1 MEKKFIGNEQ
11 AYISTKEYLQLK
23 NPGALLF
30 EGPAGIGKSI
40 AASSLAGELLQC
52 SEKELSFNTDFM
64 LVGEDCRQ
72 IKVADIDEVISKSTI
87 SGISSNGSKVFIILE
102 AGNMTVQAQNMLLKL
117 LEDNYQNNRVIMTC
131 SEVSPLE
138 TILSRSYRVTFT
150 SLDNSLIK
158 NFLQDKVP
166 PEDLDLACGLCH
178 GCPYVWNQISDYF
191 DSFKDTYKCILR
203 MENKTSLYG
212 ILHLLKE
219 KDNDNFYEVHA
230 SHWSEG
236 ISFFLYLFSGILD
249 IKLGLPIEQNFG
261 QSISAISKFYTL
273 NGTYKILDTI
283 IKYKK
288 MKSFM
293 KNDFFELI
301 KIFVEVQ

>member
-1 MEKKFIGNEQ
+1 
-11 AYISTKEYLQLK
+11 
-23 NPGALLF
+23 
-30 EGPAGIGKSI
+30 
-40 AASSLAGELLQC
+40 
-52 SEKELSFNTDFM
+52 
-64 LVGEDCRQ
+64 
-72 IKVADIDEVISKSTI
+72 
-87 SGISSNGSKVFIILE
+87 
-102 AGNMTVQAQNMLLKL
+102 
-117 LEDNYQNNRVIMTC
+117 
-131 SEVSPLE
+131 
-138 TILSRSYRVTFT
+138 
-150 SLDNSLIK
+150 
-158 NFLQDKVP
+158 
-166 PEDLDLACGLCH
+166 
-178 GCPYVWNQISDYF
+178 
-191 DSFKDTYKCILR
+191 